1 MATQTPELPV
11 PPPGAAA
18 SDPVA
23 QTLALIQ
30 PWIDYVPKRQRRLG
44 LFIFLALLAHLV
56 VIYFIRIDTTRA
68 EMRHQARIHVSVD
81 NAASPTGDGAPEDHF
96 LDRLNDPRLFILPL
110 EPLSARSSG
119 EPELDFSAIN
129 SNIGSRELPPPV
141 SAEGYRLN
149 RTALPPLE
157 QSVQVAMVPPRQPFS
172 YEETPPPIA
181 AGTTWQ
187 WDGTLAGRQPL
198 SVPGLPSPVSDTD
211 LSPTE
216 LRLGVN
222 PDGTV
227 EHVLVEQSCGGE
239 RLDLDQQA
247 VLAARKVRFK
257 SSTQAGVVWGRVTIF
272 WHYAPE
278 PREEVVPTPPS
289 ST

>member
-1 MATQTPELPV
+1 MATQTPEVPLPS
-11 PPPGAAA
+11 PGAAA

-23 QTLALIQ
+23 QTLALLQ
-30 PWIDYVPKRQRRLG
+30 PWIDYVPKRQRRLS
-44 LFIFLALLAHLV
+44 LFVFLALLAHLA

-81 NAASPTGDGAPEDHF
+81 NPPAVTEEGAPVDHF
-96 LDRLNDPRLFILPL
+96 WDKLTDPRLFILPL
-110 EPLSARSSG
+110 EPMAGPASG
-119 EPELDFSAIN
+119 EPQLDFSAIN
-129 SNIGSRELPPPV
+129 AKIGSGDLPPPV
-141 SAEGYRLN
+141 AAEGYRLN

-157 QSVQVAMVPPRQPFS
+157 QSVQAAMVPPRQPFA
-172 YEETPPPIA
+172 YRETPPPIA
-181 AGTTWQ
+181 AGTVWQ
-187 WDGTLAGRQPL
+187 WDGALSQRRPL

-216 LRLGVN
+216 LRLAVN

-227 EHVLVEQSCGGE
+227 EHVLVEQSCGSQ

-257 SSTQAGVVWGRVTIF
+257 SAGQPGLVWGRVTIF

-278 PREEVVPTPPS
+278 PREVVVPTPPS